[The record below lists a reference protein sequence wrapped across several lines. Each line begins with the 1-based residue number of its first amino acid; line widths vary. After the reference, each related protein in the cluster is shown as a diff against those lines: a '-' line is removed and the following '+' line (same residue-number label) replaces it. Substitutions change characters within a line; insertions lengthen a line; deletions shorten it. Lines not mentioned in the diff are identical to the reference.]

1 MGVTAYQ
8 DDRAQT
14 AFDLSGSI
22 TVGYGTEETNSD
34 NSVAWGFSNFRNEK
48 NGLNNVLG
56 QGAEST
62 RFNAVT
68 GVKCYTATAKKT
80 GKSRT
85 NCEFGVSSDYYPTIR
100 SKSQATITIDG
111 VSLTFEVAKTFPDGY
126 NNAISIGGE
135 KQGNVMFYTYYNA
148 KETDFFKLLSNS
160 VGKTL
165 TYKIAWQ

>member
-1 MGVTAYQ
+1 M
-8 DDRAQT
+8 
-14 AFDLSGSI
+14 
-22 TVGYGTEETNSD
+22 
-34 NSVAWGFSNFRNEK
+34 
-48 NGLNNVLG
+48 LG